1 MSLARGLE
9 REEGTILG
17 NCWRGGFSYVDEICD
32 KNSNRRV
39 WVAENIGN
47 GMEPLPRNGEKYCSC
62 S

>member
-47 GMEPLPRNGEKYCSC
+47 GMEPLSRNGE
-62 S
+62 